1 MLIRRTGRNSDP
13 TQKPCQRASLWFR
26 QNNPIRGADAVIGL
40 MRSVHFDAQGFTR
53 TYWDFFSAFALFSP
67 SFVWSRQLSQT
78 TWRGSQRDQLNFRRQ
93 GRQGDPSSSIMRGY
107 RVIEAGNKI
116 S

>member
-1 MLIRRTGRNSDP
+1 
-13 TQKPCQRASLWFR
+13 
-26 QNNPIRGADAVIGL
+26 

-93 GRQGDPSSSIMRGY
+93 GRQGSPIVINNARLSCY
-107 RVIEAGNKI
+107 R
-116 S
+116 SRQ